1 MKRPKE
7 LPWDQDLYQRL
18 DALCSIGAKD
28 LAVEKAA
35 QVLQKLGQLYG
46 GTEYGTKMRNKFAS
60 VWDRIRREHKI
71 TTKI

>member
-1 MKRPKE
+1 MKQPKE

-28 LAVEKAA
+28 LAMEKAA

-46 GTEYGTKMRNKFAS
+46 GTDYGIKMRSKLAS
-60 VWDRIRREHKI
+60 VWDRIRKAHDI
-71 TTKI
+71 DTKI

>member
-1 MKRPKE
+1 MKQPKE

-28 LAVEKAA
+28 LAMEKAA

-46 GTEYGTKMRNKFAS
+46 GTEYGIQMRNKLAS
-60 VWDRIRREHKI
+60 VWDRIRREHEI
-71 TTKI
+71 DTKI

>member
-1 MKRPKE
+1 MKRPNE

-28 LAVEKAA
+28 LAMEKAA

-46 GTEYGTKMRNKFAS
+46 GTDYGVKMRSKFAG
-60 VWDRIRREHKI
+60 VWDRIRKAHNI
-71 TTKI
+71 ATKI

>member
-1 MKRPKE
+1 MKQPKE

-35 QVLQKLGQLYG
+35 HVLQKLGQLYG
-46 GTEYGTKMRNKFAS
+46 GTEYGTKMRNKLAG
-60 VWDRIRREHKI
+60 VWDRIRREHEI
-71 TTKI
+71 DTKI

>member
-1 MKRPKE
+1 MKQPKE

-28 LAVEKAA
+28 LAMEKAA

-46 GTEYGTKMRNKFAS
+46 GTDYGIKMRNKLAS
-60 VWDRIRREHKI
+60 VWDRIRREHKVA
-71 TTKI
+71 TKI

>member
-1 MKRPKE
+1 MKQPKE

-46 GTEYGTKMRNKFAS
+46 GTEYGTKMRNKLAS

-71 TTKI
+71 ATKI